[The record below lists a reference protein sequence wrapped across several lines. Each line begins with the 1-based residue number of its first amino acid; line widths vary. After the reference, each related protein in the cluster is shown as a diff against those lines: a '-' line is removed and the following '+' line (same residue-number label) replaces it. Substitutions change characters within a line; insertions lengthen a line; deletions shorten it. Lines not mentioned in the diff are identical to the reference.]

1 MKAVKIIAIVLAV
14 LLAGY
19 AIFVAA
25 DSVRLRKASLSGS
38 GTPPTKPL
46 VTLSQEDLSEEGIHH
61 VTYTGL
67 GYAVTYEVSEWEDGQ
82 THLDGA
88 EFRLFGKMLVW
99 AWIS

>member
-1 MKAVKIIAIVLAV
+1 MKAVKIIAVVLAV

-25 DSVRLRKASLSGS
+25 DSVRLRKASLAASAA
-38 GTPPTKPL
+38 PAKPL
-46 VTLSQEDLSEEGIHH
+46 VTLSQEDLTEEGIHH
-61 VTYTGL
+61 VTYTGP
-67 GYAVTYEVSEWEDGQ
+67 GYAVTYEVSQWEDGQ

-88 EFRLFGKMLVW
+88 EFRLFGKLLVW